1 MRVFFLLVEYH
12 SSAKVFPT
20 IKLKNIKASA
30 TCNEKRV
37 RLSLKPWG
45 IALKFLFLH
54 HENILFPND

>member
-20 IKLKNIKASA
+20 IKLKNIKTSA
-30 TCNEKRV
+30 TCNEKHG
-37 RLSLKPWG
+37 LSLKPWG

>member
-37 RLSLKPWG
+37 IQAQSETLGDCVK
-45 IALKFLFLH
+45 
-54 HENILFPND
+54 ILIFAS

>member
-37 RLSLKPWG
+37 
-45 IALKFLFLH
+45 IH
-54 HENILFPND
+54 